1 MSVVTATIKSEGKE
15 MRGEFELLSIDVTHE
30 FNKIPTAELKFID
43 GDVSKK
49 EFKILDDTSF
59 AIGKKIDISLKY
71 EDKPNE
77 EVKVFRGIVTNKL
90 LELNRKEP
98 TLTIELSDVVIKMN
112 SHRKNAVYH
121 QKKDHEIIASMLQPY
136 GVSSK
141 KVEDT
146 TVSHQQM
153 IQYYVTDWDF
163 MLSRAEANA
172 QLVSVALG
180 EISVFQP
187 KLKGPKHSL
196 ELGSHEI
203 YDFDLQINGS
213 HQYKEI
219 TAVGWDV
226 GAQKSTKVSKNETF
240 NISSKGQDVTSIS
253 KAFGTKEMTLVHGVP
268 TIANEL
274 ETWSNAQQL
283 KSSLSFIKGWIK
295 IPGTGKI
302 KVGDTLEI
310 KEFSKTLSG
319 NNMVSAVRH
328 EVTVMGWCTHLQ
340 IGMDACWFTS
350 SSKVMDAPAAGLLPG
365 VNGLQ
370 IGVIQPLAKDPDNLN
385 RIKVMIPAFGD
396 QQNTVWARLTTL
408 DAGVG
413 RGTFFLPQP
422 GDEVIIGF
430 LNDDP
435 RHAMIM
441 GSVYNP
447 KNKPPV
453 SFDTHPT
460 SKGIFT
466 ESKYQLFFDEEEKC
480 ITIATSEQNKITI
493 DEKQQRIE
501 LADSHG
507 NQIELSKQG
516 INILSAN
523 NCKIQSKGDLKIEAG
538 GGIEIKGNT
547 VDVI

>member
-1 MSVVTATIKSEGKE
+1 MSVVTAIIKSEGKE
-15 MRGEFELLSIDVTHE
+15 MNGQFELLSIDVAHE

-43 GDVSKK
+43 GDIAKK

-59 AIGKKIDISLKY
+59 AIGKKIDIALKY

-98 TLTIELSDVVIKMN
+98 TLTIELSDVFIQMN
-112 SHRKNAVYH
+112 SHRKSTVYH
-121 QKKDHEIIASMLQPY
+121 QKKDHEIITSILEPY
-136 GVSSK
+136 GFSSK

-153 IQYYVTDWDF
+153 IQHYATDWDF

-172 QLVSVALG
+172 QLVSVVLG
-180 EISVFQP
+180 EISIFQP
-187 KLKGPKHSL
+187 ELKDTKHSL
-196 ELGSHEI
+196 EVGSHEI
-203 YDFDLQINGS
+203 YDFDLQINGN
-213 HQYKEI
+213 HQYKNI
-219 TAVGWDV
+219 VAVGWDLST
-226 GAQKSTKVSKNETF
+226 QKSTKSTKSKNF
-240 NISSKGQDVTSIS
+240 NLSSKGQDIDSIS
-253 KAFGTKEMTLVHGVP
+253 KALGTKEMILAHGIP
-268 TIANEL
+268 TISNEL

-283 KSSLSFIKGWIK
+283 KTSLSYIKGWIK

-319 NNMVSAVRH
+319 NNIVSGVRH
-328 EVTVMGWCTHLQ
+328 EVTTMGWCTYIQ
-340 IGMDACWFTS
+340 IGMDACWFIDAN
-350 SSKVMDAPAAGLLPG
+350 KVIDTPAAGLLPG

-370 IGVIQPLAKDPDNLN
+370 VGIIQPPAKDPDNLN
-385 RIKVMIPAFGD
+385 RIKVMIPAFGEK
-396 QQNTVWARLTTL
+396 QNTVWARLTTL
-408 DAGVG
+408 DAGVD
-413 RGTFFLPQP
+413 RGTFFLPQSE
-422 GDEVIIGF
+422 DEVIVGF

-435 RHAMIM
+435 RHAIIM
-441 GSVYNP
+441 GSVYSP
-447 KNKPPV
+447 KNKPPI
-453 SFDTHPT
+453 SFDTHPK

-466 ESKYQLFFDEEEKC
+466 KSKYQLFFDEEKEC
-480 ITIATSEQNKITI
+480 ITIATSEKNKITI

-501 LADSHG
+501 LADSQG
-507 NQIELSKQG
+507 NQIELSKKG

-523 NCKIQSKGDLKIEAG
+523 DCKIQSKGNLKIEAVG
-538 GGIEIKGNT
+538 AIEIKGNT